1 VRILLCDMSVGVT
14 GAGLMLLRYGE
25 HLKRR
30 GDEVSVFLPKDPDG
44 PLSHAYAQRAFAIL
58 PMSNLSVAKDAI
70 VLCNTSEAAD
80 WVTRFS
86 EQLRTVWWF
95 HEGRSVLGYLGQET
109 FRKALRV
116 AGALVFQ
123 TEHQRREIFGS
134 LVYGIPDHRVRIVG
148 NGIAELPG
156 HLMSRQP
163 EARPF
168 RVVAVGN
175 IYPRKRYGDLIHAV
189 AALPEIEMRCLLVG
203 RIWELAPEVLEI
215 AGSQPE
221 RFKFFGEVTN
231 DAALE
236 LMAGAHAYS
245 LPSGDES
252 MPITNLEAA
261 RLGKALVLSD
271 LGVYRDIWRHGYNCL
286 THPVADIDMLRHAL
300 RILAV
305 DPAARERLGK
315 AAQLT
320 SRRYT
325 WDAFCANMDTVIA
338 SVT

>member
-1 VRILLCDMSVGVT
+1 MSVGMT

-30 GDEVSVFLPKDPDG
+30 GNEVSVFLPKDPDG
-44 PLSHAYAQRAFAIL
+44 PLSHAYAERAFTIL

-70 VLCNTSEAAD
+70 ALCNTSEAAN
-80 WVTRFS
+80 WVIRFS

-95 HEGRSVLGYLGQET
+95 HEGQSVFGYMGQEA
-109 FRKALRV
+109 FRKALRL
-116 AGALVFQ
+116 AGMLVFQ
-123 TEHQRREIFGS
+123 TEHQRREVFGS
-134 LVYGIPDHRVRIVG
+134 LIYGIPDHRIRTVA
-148 NGIAELPG
+148 NGIAELPS

-175 IYPRKRYGDLIHAV
+175 IYPRKHYGDLIRAV
-189 AALPEIEMRCLLVG
+189 AALPEIEMQCVFVG
-203 RIWELAPEVLEI
+203 RIWELAPDVLEI
-215 AGSQPE
+215 ASGQPD
-221 RFKFFGEVTN
+221 RFKFFGEVSN

-236 LMAGAHAYS
+236 LLASAHAYS
-245 LPSGDES
+245 LPSYDES
-252 MPITNLEAA
+252 MPITNFEAG

-286 THPVADIDMLRHAL
+286 MHPVGDIDLLRHSL

-305 DPAARERLGK
+305 EPSLRERLGK

-338 SVT
+338 SLQ